1 MASGAHLRPLL
12 FFPPCSPL
20 IISKQGFATSVS
32 PINLNS
38 LSQMWAARVLHCVY
52 GMPSF
57 PVFFFFFLPSF
68 CFVAAVSSVIRP
80 VCVTCVDLMR
90 CLLCLPTLLN
100 RRPHTLLCLSY
111 NKWGKTH
118 PVCFQRE
125 MQCVGRKDRLGIPTA
140 AGWMMSS
147 HPHLTSL
154 VVFPHVERPTVH
166 AHICTHKHI

>member
-1 MASGAHLRPLL
+1 MACHL
-12 FFPPCSPL
+12 FP
-20 IISKQGFATSVS
+20 
-32 PINLNS
+32 
-38 LSQMWAARVLHCVY
+38 
-52 GMPSF
+52 
-57 PVFFFFFLPSF
+57 FFFSFFFSLPSF

-90 CLLCLPTLLN
+90 CLLCSPTLLN

-111 NKWGKTH
+111 KKWGKTH

-166 AHICTHKHI
+166 AHICTHKHILIIRTNSREKFAFPAKMLCGCCNAEAVC